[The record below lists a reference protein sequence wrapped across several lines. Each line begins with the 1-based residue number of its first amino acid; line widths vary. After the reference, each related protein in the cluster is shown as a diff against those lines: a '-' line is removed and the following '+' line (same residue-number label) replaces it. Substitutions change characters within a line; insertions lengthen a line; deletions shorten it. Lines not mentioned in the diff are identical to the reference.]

1 LVTKGYVE
9 VTADSDGG
17 MHTLLTHGPSGARL
31 PTDAP
36 KDNGGEGSAFSPTDL
51 LASSLL
57 ACMLTTMAI
66 VARRE
71 GIGWGKA
78 RGRVEKHMLEAPRRV
93 GQLVVE
99 LWLPKGLTPEQRAR
113 MQQVAETCP
122 VHKSLHPDLQVSVR
136 YHEAESR

>member
-1 LVTKGYVE
+1 MATSSFVE
-9 VTADSDGG
+9 VTAEGDGG
-17 MHTLLTHGPSGARL
+17 LHTVLTHGPSGATL

-51 LASSLL
+51 LASALL

-71 GIGWGKA
+71 GIPWGKA
-78 RGRVEKHMLEAPRRV
+78 RGRVEKHMNAAPRRV

-99 LWLPKGLTPEQRAR
+99 LWLPAGLSAEQRTR
-113 MQQVAETCP
+113 MQGVAESCP
-122 VHKSLHPDLQVSVR
+122 VYKSLHPDVSIPVS
-136 YHEAESR
+136 YH